1 MTVSITEFFDS
12 IEISDLSA
20 TPKYK
25 QLADSI
31 INGIHH
37 KIFKKGDV
45 LPSINEISSFL
56 EVSRDT
62 TEKAYKYLKNKGVIY
77 SAPGKGFFI
86 AVNELKQGPRIAVLL
101 NKLSEHKKIV
111 YDAFASEMGEWSAL
125 DLFVYNSDISYLKS
139 LLLNFTKTY
148 DHYVIFPHFKE
159 GADQAAEIISRY
171 IPSEKLLLLSKLI
184 PDLEGE
190 FPAVFE
196 NHEND
201 IYTALNKAIEH
212 LKKYETIKLVF
223 PDHSDYPKAIIK
235 GFYKFCQEHGIDHT
249 LVSNLKREKIK
260 SGTCYINI
268 VERDLALLLEKIL
281 AQKLEVGKDVGI
293 ISYNETPLKKFILNG
308 ITTISTNFE
317 YMGKAAAQL
326 IKNKSKEHMEVP
338 FDIIIRASI

>member
-1 MTVSITEFFDS
+1 
-12 IEISDLSA
+12 
-20 TPKYK
+20 
-25 QLADSI
+25 
-31 INGIHH
+31 
-37 KIFKKGDV
+37 
-45 LPSINEISSFL
+45 
-56 EVSRDT
+56 
-62 TEKAYKYLKNKGVIY
+62 
-77 SAPGKGFFI
+77 
-86 AVNELKQGPRIAVLL
+86 
-101 NKLSEHKKIV
+101 
-111 YDAFASEMGEWSAL
+111 MGEWSAL

-249 LVSNLKREKIK
+249 LVSNLKQEKIK

-326 IKNKSKEHMEVP
+326 IKNKVERACGSAIRHYHKSIYLVNASQIKELSFEVHP
-338 FDIIIRASI
+338 KSWTLFGGIFMVKYKKHKSDFKLRLVKDYQRGASIHGLSNQWGVSSSQIRKRIDQYNSLGPQGLSRKPYRKYTKEF